1 MSNWQYSTHGD
12 YVYAYGDQTA
22 YIRHTDSQ
30 EWTAIYSPTSNATIR
45 QGFGGIERASE
56 GPFTWRRKGG
66 SPWTL
71 QETNFDEDASQETT
85 LPPENPSLSLVLQ
98 KQAEGEPDHWSIFVA
113 REGQVGE
120 VYQVKGDA
128 ESMRYLYG
136 PNIDLVNSLSYKNSY
151 ILVQDLSATAQAW
164 VKHYAESE
172 TPPSAP
178 NRAAV
183 TENCQGWTYRVL
195 YKLYEK
201 DIISQEKIAMIH
213 GMIEPV
219 R

>member
-1 MSNWQYSTHGD
+1 M
-12 YVYAYGDQTA
+12 
-22 YIRHTDSQ
+22 
-30 EWTAIYSPTSNATIR
+30 YSPTSNATIR

-71 QETNFDEDASQETT
+71 QDVNFDGNASQDTT
-85 LPPENPSLSLVLQ
+85 PPQENPSLALVLQ
-98 KQAEGEPDHWSIFVA
+98 RQAEGEPDHWSIFVA
-113 REGQVGE
+113 LEGQNGE

-128 ESMRYLYG
+128 ENMRYLYVSDI
-136 PNIDLVNSLSYKNSY
+136 NLVNSLSYKDSY
-151 ILVQDLSATAQAW
+151 ILVQDLSAAAHAW
-164 VKHYAESE
+164 VRHYADAE

-201 DIISQEKIAMIH
+201 GIISSDKITMVH

-219 R
+219 S